1 LIEYSY
7 QQGVSSFSKDS
18 RNNIWVKCAWPRAY
32 DDTRHTDMTKE
43 EVPGLGLT
51 SEDVSLLR
59 ERIVVSWTKWI
70 VVS

>member
-1 LIEYSY
+1 M
-7 QQGVSSFSKDS
+7 
-18 RNNIWVKCAWPRAY
+18 A
-32 DDTRHTDMTKE
+32 KE

-51 SEDVSLLR
+51 SEDVGLLR